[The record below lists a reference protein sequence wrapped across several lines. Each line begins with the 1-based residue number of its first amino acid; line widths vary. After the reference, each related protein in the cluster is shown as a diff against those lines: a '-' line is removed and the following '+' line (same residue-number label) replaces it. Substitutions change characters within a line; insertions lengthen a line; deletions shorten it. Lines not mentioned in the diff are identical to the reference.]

1 MFLRKHGLFT
11 VVMLVMIWGLNFD
24 VRSDID
30 AETTADPFIA
40 KAEKLISTEK
50 YYEAI
55 LALEPLLMSNEKS
68 EAQEEALWLA
78 HQLAKKY
85 EPVIQNGYWHSKTEA
100 ETEFWQKAK
109 AENTRRLDVLVGGN
123 FWAGAMYYF
132 GYDYGFLQRLI
143 DEYPDTPKR
152 PSAEYYLIRKGKV
165 VLGYDAGTIQ
175 AYHAYIEKYEK
186 TGRAEVY
193 MAYRDLA
200 HIHHGIWAAL
210 TFPDKSD
217 AGMWDGF
224 GYEGYYSSED
234 PEKEKATAAA
244 HKAKAEK
251 YYLRYHLNPFGLPEE
266 DSFQRLKN
274 NEAFGWQFIL
284 YGC

>member
-1 MFLRKHGLFT
+1 MFLKKNWLPIAVIIIATCAGGVYLH
-11 VVMLVMIWGLNFD
+11 
-24 VRSDID
+24 S
-30 AETTADPFIA
+30 ETYANPLTE
-40 KAEKLISTEK
+40 AEKLTSTEK

-55 LALEPLLMSNEKS
+55 LALEPLLMSDEKS

-85 EPVIQNGYWHSKTEA
+85 EPVIQNGYWHSETEA

-109 AENTRRLDVLVGGN
+109 SENTPRLNLLVGGD

-143 DEYPDTPKR
+143 DEYPNTPKR
-152 PSAEYYLIRKGKV
+152 PITEYYLIRKGDV
-165 VLGYDAGTIQ
+165 VLGYGPATIQ
-175 AYHAYIEKYEK
+175 AYLAYIEKYEK
-186 TGRAEVY
+186 TGRVEVY

-210 TFPDKSD
+210 TFPKESD

-224 GYEGYYSSED
+224 GHGGYYSSIED
-234 PEKEKATAAA
+234 PEKEKTTAAA
-244 HKAKAEK
+244 HKAEAEK
-251 YYLRYHLNPFGLPEE
+251 YYVKYHLNPFGLPEDE
-266 DSFQRLKN
+266 SFQRLKN

>member
-1 MFLRKHGLFT
+1 MFLRKHWIPLSVLLIAT
-11 VVMLVMIWGLNFD
+11 AAVSLY
-24 VRSDID
+24 SHS
-30 AETTADPFIA
+30 ETDLLTE
-40 KAEKLISTEK
+40 AEKLTSTEK

-55 LALEPLLMSNEKS
+55 LALEPLLMSKEKS

-85 EPVIQNGYWHSKTEA
+85 EPVIQNGYWNSGAA
-100 ETEFWQKAK
+100 ETAFWQKAK
-109 AENTRRLDVLVGGN
+109 AENTPRLNLLVGGD

-143 DEYPDTPKR
+143 DEYPNTPKR
-152 PSAEYYLIRKGKV
+152 PIAEYYLIRKGAV
-165 VLGYDAGTIQ
+165 VLGADPATIQ
-175 AYHAYIEKYEK
+175 AYHAYIQKYEK

-217 AGMWDGF
+217 AGTRHAGF
-224 GYEGYYSSED
+224 GHGGYYNFIED
-234 PEKEKATAAA
+234 PEKEKAAAAA
-244 HKAKAEK
+244 HKAESEK
-251 YYLRYHLNPFGLPEE
+251 YYVKYHLNPFGLPEDE
-266 DSFQRLKN
+266 SFQRLKN
-274 NEAFGWQFIL
+274 NEAFGWDFIL